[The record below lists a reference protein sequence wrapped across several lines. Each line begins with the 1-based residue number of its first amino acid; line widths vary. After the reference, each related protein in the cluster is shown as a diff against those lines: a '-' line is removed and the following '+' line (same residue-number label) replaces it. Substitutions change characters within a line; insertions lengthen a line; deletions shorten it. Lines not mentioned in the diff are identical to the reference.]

1 MQILAGTGTSE
12 QLPAPT
18 YSGYSAGSDP
28 GRGKYRVN
36 IANYSALNTYT
47 VTTSAG
53 SVSRSGDAI
62 TVSGLSDNQSAT
74 ITVTASRAGFNSSSS
89 SATYS
94 APDTPCTIGTYLY
107 GPVYY
112 ASVGGVAGACG
123 YNGVCNGNYGI
134 GLVWVSGPCQVT
146 CGGDYCAGGGN
157 CC

>member
-1 MQILAGTGTSE
+1 
-12 QLPAPT
+12 
-18 YSGYSAGSDP
+18 
-28 GRGKYRVN
+28 
-36 IANYSALNTYT
+36 
-47 VTTSAG
+47 
-53 SVSRSGDAI
+53 
-62 TVSGLSDNQSAT
+62 
-74 ITVTASRAGFNSSSS
+74 
-89 SATYS
+89 
-94 APDTPCTIGTYLY
+94 LY

>member
-107 GPVYY
+107 GPVY
-112 ASVGGVAGACG
+112 
-123 YNGVCNGNYGI
+123 
-134 GLVWVSGPCQVT
+134 
-146 CGGDYCAGGGN
+146 
-157 CC
+157 

>member
-12 QLPAPT
+12 QLPTPT
-18 YSGYSAGSDP
+18 YSGYSAGADP
-28 GRGKYRVN
+28 GRYKYRVN
-36 IANYSALNTYT
+36 IANYTALNTYT

-62 TVSGLSDNQSAT
+62 TVSGLSDSQSAT

-94 APDTPCTIGTYLY
+94 APGAPCAVGTYLY

-112 ASVGGVAGACG
+112 PSAGGVAGACG

-134 GLVWVSGPCQVT
+134 GLQLVSGPC
-146 CGGDYCAGGGN
+146 GYPGDYCAG
-157 CC
+157 CPV